1 MVEPIHRLLET
12 HATRH
17 PDKAALIFKHGAAWD
32 TLTFH
37 QLFDRSEQ
45 IARGLTS
52 LNLHAGQRAALMS
65 PPSVDFFALCFAL
78 LKTGIIPVMV
88 DPAIGLANVTACI
101 NESQPEIFI
110 GNNLTHA
117 LRKIYG
123 WGKESVKVNITV
135 SQFGHSRQTAE
146 GSTQNAEGEKQK
158 ADPLTKSPSEKPS
171 ERGLQSA
178 RPADLSLYSDI
189 RINYQLPFTNSA
201 AIIYTSGSTGIPK
214 GAIYSHENFAAQLN
228 MLTATFDIHPDEIDL
243 PAFPLFALI
252 DVLLGVT
259 SVIPDMR
266 FPPPAKVDPAK
277 ATDAINR
284 FNVTNMFASPIML
297 DHVAGY
303 ALARGLQLPSL
314 KRVIT
319 AGAPA
324 PVSVL
329 ERATKLLPDA
339 SIFGIYGATES
350 LPITVINSKEIL
362 NETRHLSAQGAGVC
376 IGKPVDGAVVR
387 IIRISDSAIQ
397 RWDDSLEL
405 PVNEVGEITVKGRAV
420 TKEYVARADANRLAK
435 IDDRGET
442 VHRMGDLG
450 YFDEHGRLWY
460 CGRKSHRVETRH
472 GTFFTEQIEGIF
484 NSHPLVYRTA
494 LVGMDSEPVL
504 WIELESHARRADKS
518 VIRRELIALAKNHP
532 QAARI
537 KTFLFAKTFPTDVRH
552 NSKIIREKLSKLAAS
567 LNPEGMK

>member
-17 PDKAALIFKHGAAWD
+17 PDKAAFIFKRGAAWE
-32 TLTFH
+32 TVTFR
-37 QLFDRSEQ
+37 QLFERSEQ
-45 IARGLTS
+45 LTRGLAS
-52 LNLHAGQRAALMS
+52 LNLHAGQRAALLS

-78 LKTGIIPVMV
+78 LKTGIVPVMV

-110 GNNLTHA
+110 GNTLTHA

-123 WGKESVKVNITV
+123 WGKGSVKHNISISSV
-135 SQFGHSRQTAE
+135 ER
-146 GSTQNAEGEKQK
+146 
-158 ADPLTKSPSEKPS
+158 LTFNVQRYPSPIP
-171 ERGLQSA
+171 
-178 RPADLSLYSDI
+178 
-189 RINYQLPFTNSA
+189 NYQLPLTNPA

-214 GAIYSHENFAAQLN
+214 GAIYTHENFAAQLD
-228 MLTATFDIHPDEIDL
+228 MLTATFDIRANEIDL

-277 ATDAINR
+277 VTDAIRR
-284 FNVTNMFASPIML
+284 FHVTNMFASPIML

-303 ALARGLQLPSL
+303 ALARGLGLPSL

-324 PVSVL
+324 PVTVL
-329 ERATKLLPDA
+329 EQTARLLPDA

-350 LPITVINSKEIL
+350 LPIAVIDNKEIL
-362 NETRHLSAQGAGVC
+362 EETRHLSAKGAGVR

-387 IIRISDSAIQ
+387 IIRISDSAIP

-405 PVNEVGEITVKGRAV
+405 PANEVGEITVKGKAV
-420 TKEYVARADANRLAK
+420 TKEYIARADANRLAK
-435 IDDRGET
+435 IDDHSET

-450 YFDEHGRLWY
+450 YFDERGRLWY

-494 LVGMDSEPVL
+494 LVGVNNEPIL
-504 WIELESHARRADKS
+504 WAELEPHARRMDKES
-518 VIRRELIALAKNHP
+518 IQRELLALAKNHP
-532 QAARI
+532 QAAHI
-537 KTFLFAKTFPTDVRH
+537 KTFLFAKKFPTDVRH
-552 NSKIIREKLSKLAAS
+552 NSKIIREKLTRNAEKI
-567 LNPEGMK
+567 NREERKDREGKS